1 MARTRYADLILTN
14 ARVLTME
21 RQKPQAWF
29 VAVAG
34 GKIAGT
40 AGIEEAQ
47 GFKGP
52 HTREIDCRGMTLVPG
67 FNDAHCHLMSLASS
81 LRSIDCRPDR
91 ASSIPQIVEA
101 IKQRAEET
109 PEGSWIK
116 GFGYE
121 EFYLAERRHP
131 TRWDLDR
138 AAPLHP
144 VRLDHRTGHASV
156 LNSRGLDLLGIS
168 RYAPDP
174 PDGVVERDTAEGEP
188 TGVLFEMSG
197 YLRRGMGRGG
207 TTPLSENELLDGV
220 KKANCLLLSS
230 GITAIQDASPG
241 NDLDRWE
248 TFRKLKDRGHLTPR
262 VTVMI
267 GAPHMSS
274 FLHGGLTPDGD
285 GEGLRLGAV
294 KVMLSLT
301 TGALHPH
308 REELKRIIL
317 EAQKQRLQLAFHA
330 VEEEAV
336 EAAADVLLYAQEHVP
351 VRDARHRIEHCSECP
366 PRVLQKL
373 KRCRAVV
380 VTQPSFIYHN
390 AEKYLAL
397 VDQELLPYLYPI
409 GSLDRA
415 GIPVAAGSDAPVTH
429 PDPLLGMYCAVTRK
443 SKGGASLYPSQAV
456 PAETALRMHTLNAAY
471 ASFEEGKRGSIAPGK
486 LADLALLDRD
496 PTAVEP
502 KEIKD
507 IKVTM
512 TMVGGELVWE
522 R

>member
-1 MARTRYADLILTN
+1 MAHTQYADLILTN

-21 RQKPQAWF
+21 RENPRAWF

-34 GKIAGT
+34 DEIIAV
-40 AGIEEAQ
+40 AGIKEAQ

-52 HTREIDCRGMTLVPG
+52 RTREIDCRGMTLVPG

-81 LRSIDCRPDR
+81 LRSVDCRPDR
-91 ASSIPQIVEA
+91 ASSILQIVEA
-101 IKQRAEET
+101 IRRRAKET

-116 GFGYE
+116 AFGYD
-121 EFYLAERRHP
+121 EFYLAEKRHP

-174 PDGVVERDTAEGEP
+174 PDGVVERDTTEGEP

-197 YLRRGMGRGG
+197 YLRRGIGRGG
-207 TTPLSENELLDGV
+207 GTNSSSENELLDGV
-220 KKANCLLLSS
+220 KKANRLLLSS
-230 GITAIQDASPG
+230 GITSIQDASPG
-241 NDLDRWE
+241 NDLNRWE
-248 TFRKLKDRGHLTPR
+248 TFYKLKDRGHLTPR
-262 VTVMI
+262 ITVMA
-267 GAPHMSS
+267 GAPHLSS
-274 FLHGGLTPDGD
+274 FLDGGLTPNGYS
-285 GEGLRLGAV
+285 ESLRLGAV

-308 REELKRIIL
+308 REELERIVL

-336 EAAADVLLYAQEHVP
+336 EAAAGALLYAQEHVP
-351 VRDARHRIEHCSECP
+351 VRGARHRIEHCSECSP
-366 PRVLQKL
+366 GVLQKL
-373 KRCRAVV
+373 KRSRAAV
-380 VTQPSFIYHN
+380 VTQPCFIYHN

-397 VDQELLPYLYPI
+397 AEERLLPYLYPI

-415 GIPVAAGSDAPVTH
+415 GIPVAAGSDAPVAN
-429 PDPLLGMYCAVTRK
+429 PEPLLGIYCAVTRK
-443 SKGGASLYPSQAV
+443 SKGGASLSASEAV
-456 PAETALRMHTLNAAY
+456 SVETALRMHTLNAAY
-471 ASFEEGKRGSIAPGK
+471 ASFEEGRKGSIAPGK
-486 LADLALLDRD
+486 L
-496 PTAVEP
+496 
-502 KEIKD
+502 
-507 IKVTM
+507 
-512 TMVGGELVWE
+512 GGPGAAGQGPNGG
-522 R
+522 RA